1 MPFASFRDWIKVCS
15 LSNMTFDNYKISLLE
30 ANDGSAFFKLIDSN
44 RQRLE
49 DFFAGTVSKTLTL
62 LDTLNYCEKIQLRIK
77 DLSYLPY
84 MITDMHT
91 KAFVGLVDVKNID
104 LNVPKAELGSFI
116 DNQYEGKGIVSK
128 ATSLVIDHIVQEYK
142 FIKLLCR
149 ASIRNKGSIAVIL
162 KNGFE
167 LEGTIRKDYRT
178 TKGEIVDL
186 NYYGRVFT

>member
-1 MPFASFRDWIKVCS
+1 MS
-15 LSNMTFDNYKISLLE
+15 MTFDNYKISLLGV
-30 ANDGSAFFKLIDSN
+30 NDGSAFFELIDSN

-49 DFFAGTVSKTLTL
+49 DFFAGTVSKTRTL
-62 LDTLNYCEKIQLRIK
+62 KDTLGYCDEIQKRIK
-77 DLSYLPY
+77 AISYLPF
-84 MITDMHT
+84 MITDIKT
-91 KAFVGLVDVKNID
+91 GKFIGLVDVKNID

-116 DNQYEGKGIVSK
+116 DTQYEGKGIVSN
-128 ATSLVIDHIVQEYK
+128 ATNLVINHIIEEYK

-149 ASIRNKGSIAVIL
+149 ANSRNIGSIAVIL

-186 NYYGRVFT
+186 NYYGRVF

>member
-1 MPFASFRDWIKVCS
+1 
-15 LSNMTFDNYKISLLE
+15 MTFDHYKVNLLQ
-30 ANDGSAFFKLIDSN
+30 ANESEVFFNLIDNN
-44 RQRLE
+44 RPRLE

-62 LDTLNYCEKIQLRIK
+62 DATEKYCVEIQQRIQNI
-77 DLSYLPY
+77 SYLPF
-84 MITDMHT
+84 MITDNHT
-91 KAFVGLVDVKNID
+91 NAFVGLVDVKNID

-116 DNQYEGKGIVSK
+116 DLKYEGKGIVTE
-128 ATSLVIDHIVQEYK
+128 ATKLVVDHIVEHYK

-149 ASIRNKGSIAVIL
+149 ASSRNKGSIAVIL

-186 NYYGRVFT
+186 NYYGRLF